1 MKKQKYFI
9 KEIIGKGYYVITDKK
24 DNILYIS
31 PLKEECEECIES
43 GRLERILAQCE
54 VLCQ

>member
-9 KEIIGKGYYVITDKK
+9 KEIVGKGYYVITDKN